1 MLRAQRSL
9 PGIARSDSDERSRT
23 ATRACSV
30 RIRQSLRAS
39 PPLWGAPNWA
49 SMQPCGGFITST
61 PAPAS
66 STGTS
71 SSGCMLR
78 VHAHSATVRL
88 RFSQVAASAATA
100 AAAATPAIRR
110 PPGFIPGDYQYCNR
124 ATLLIFPSEP
134 LCCVCCMHTNGK
146 RRPSASASTARC
158 CPRPAPA

>member
-1 MLRAQRSL
+1 MQCSHSPIAQ
-9 PGIARSDSDERSRT
+9 GIT
-23 ATRACSV
+23 AAVGGTELGKHAAMRRVYNFHAC
-30 RIRQSLRAS
+30 
-39 PPLWGAPNWA
+39 
-49 SMQPCGGFITST
+49 TSIFH
-61 PAPAS
+61 
-66 STGTS
+66 GHIIEW
-71 SSGCMLR
+71 
-78 VHAHSATVRL
+78 VHAACARAL
-88 RFSQVAASAATA
+88 RDSTAAIQPGVAASAATA